1 MVANFPSVHLLLMQ
15 QIRFLGIVHPN
26 IVTMVVIDRALV
38 AVAAVLAMVMER
50 RPCTLQI
57 DCCWNVHQQLLTVRA
72 VAEDIAQTDLAFVI
86 ILFALPKRVFT
97 VWLQSQRAHALH
109 EAIK

>member
-1 MVANFPSVHLLLMQ
+1 MVANFPSVHLLQMQ
-15 QIRFLGIVHPN
+15 QRFLGIVHPR
-26 IVTMVVIDRALV
+26 IVTTVVEDRALV

-86 ILFALPKRVFT
+86 ILCVA
-97 VWLQSQRAHALH
+97 
-109 EAIK
+109 

>member
-1 MVANFPSVHLLLMQ
+1 MVANFPSVYLLQMQ
-15 QIRFLGIVHPN
+15 QRFLGIVHPR
-26 IVTMVVIDRALV
+26 IVTTVVEDRALV
-38 AVAAVLAMVMER
+38 AVAAVLAMVMEW
-50 RPCTLQI
+50 RPCPLQI

-72 VAEDIAQTDLAFVI
+72 VAEDIAQTDFAFVI